1 MSKKLRVMTIIGTRP
16 EAIKMFPVIREMER
30 YPEKIKPFVVLTGQH
45 TGMLKQMLTFFNIKE
60 DYNLN
65 IMSYGQDLFDISS
78 KIIKKIK
85 SVLERF
91 KPDLLL
97 VQGDT
102 TTVFISALSAFYLR
116 IPVAHI
122 EAGLRSFNKYQPF
135 PEEINR
141 RLTSS
146 LSDLHFAP
154 TVKDKNNLVREGV
167 SPENIFVTGNTVVDA
182 VFTTLKENAHKIDS
196 LLKKMNCYNKN
207 IILITA
213 HRRENFGKPLQNICK
228 ALMIIAERF
237 TEYRIIYP
245 VHPNPNVRNTVYS
258 KLKDIS
264 GISLTRPLSYGDF
277 IHLMKISSL
286 ILTDSGGIQEEAC
299 VLSKP
304 VLILREVT
312 ERPGV
317 VEAGMGKVIGS
328 DTEKIVIETS
338 KLIKQVGRR
347 ELPACATADRGVGSR
362 GSGVG
367 DKNPFG
373 DGRAGERIVKVI
385 LKRLV

>member
-1 MSKKLRVMTIIGTRP
+1 MSKKLKVMTIIGTRP
-16 EAIKMFPVIREMER
+16 EAIKMFPVIKEMRRHPER
-30 YPEKIKPFVVLTGQH
+30 IRPIVVLTGQH
-45 TGMLKQMLTFFNIKE
+45 TEMLRQMLRFFKIKG
-60 DYNLN
+60 DHNLN
-65 IMSYGQDLFDISS
+65 IMSHGQDLFDISS

-102 TTVFISALSAFYLR
+102 TTVFISSLSAFYLR

-122 EAGLRSFNKYQPF
+122 EAGLRTFNKYQPF

-141 RLTSS
+141 RLTSV

-154 TVKDKNNLVREGV
+154 TVRDKNNLVREGV
-167 SPENIFVTGNTVVDA
+167 SPKNIFVTGNTIVDA

-196 LLKKMNCYNKN
+196 LLIKMNCYNKN

-228 ALMIIAERF
+228 ALKIIAKRYP
-237 TEYRIIYP
+237 EYRVIYP

-258 KLKDIS
+258 ELKDIS
-264 GISLTRPLSYGDF
+264 GISLTKPLSYGDF

-299 VLSKP
+299 VLGKP

-312 ERPGV
+312 ERPV
-317 VEAGMGKVIGS
+317 VIDAGIGKVIGS
-328 DTEKIVIETS
+328 NIEKIVAEVS
-338 KLIKQVGRR
+338 RLIKKINKSKIQNLKSKIR
-347 ELPACATADRGVGSR
+347 
-362 GSGVG
+362 
-367 DKNPFG
+367 NPFG
-373 DGRAGERIVKVI
+373 DGMAGERIVKVI
-385 LKRLV
+385 LKR